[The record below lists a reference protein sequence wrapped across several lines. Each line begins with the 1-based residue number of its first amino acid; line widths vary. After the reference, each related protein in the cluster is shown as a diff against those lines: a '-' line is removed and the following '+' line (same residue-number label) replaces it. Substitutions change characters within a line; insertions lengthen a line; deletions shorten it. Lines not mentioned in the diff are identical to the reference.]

1 MEEIRFLY
9 EMTPEIFME
18 GAKLSG
24 RYTISPKRKT
34 LIYVLCAVIAVNA
47 VYSMISAGKPIRG
60 QIIFLLIAAGIAFYV
75 AFGTKLQLKR
85 LVKTG
90 LKTGTTEVVLS
101 PQKITVRLED
111 QTTEVEK
118 AKFGGFL
125 ENEKVYLV
133 AIGTGYVILPKDG
146 KTKEELS
153 RVTEI
158 LKNYRKT
165 VAPPEPEFPIFN
177 AETAVGDDEEA
188 KKTEAQEEAKGE
200 SSKGEETAKVANSGE
215 AATEETAIEKTA
227 SEKAAT
233 EKNAPESQTDEE
245 KETNPE
251 KTETQ
256 ETINENAEEN
266 RE

>member
-9 EMTPEIFME
+9 EMTPEIFLE

-60 QIIFLLIAAGIAFYV
+60 QIIFLLIAAGIALYV

-85 LVKTG
+85 LAKNG

-101 PQKITVRLED
+101 PQKITVYLD
-111 QTTEVEK
+111 GKTTEVEK

-133 AIGTGYVILPKDG
+133 AIGTGYVILPKEG
-146 KTKEELS
+146 KTEEELS
-153 RVTEI
+153 KVTEI

-165 VAPPEPEFPIFN
+165 AAPPEPEFPIFN
-177 AETAVGDDEEA
+177 AETAVGDEEDE
-188 KKTEAQEEAKGE
+188 KTETKAETK
-200 SSKGEETAKVANSGE
+200 SKSPDGEETTKAAISDE
-215 AATEETAIEKTA
+215 AATE
-227 SEKAAT
+227 KAAAET
-233 EKNAPESQTDEE
+233 DKDEE
-245 KETNPE
+245 KETDP
-251 KTETQ
+251 KQTETPK
-256 ETINENAEEN
+256 TTNENAEEN

>member
-9 EMTPEIFME
+9 EMTPEIFLE

-60 QIIFLLIAAGIAFYV
+60 QIIFLLIAAGIALYV

-85 LVKTG
+85 LAKTG

-101 PQKITVRLED
+101 PQKITVYLD
-111 QTTEVEK
+111 GKTTEVEK

-146 KTKEELS
+146 KTEEELS
-153 RVTEI
+153 KVTEI

-165 VAPPEPEFPIFN
+165 AAPPEPEFPIFN
-177 AETAVGDDEEA
+177 AETAVGDEEDE
-188 KKTEAQEEAKGE
+188 KTETK
-200 SSKGEETAKVANSGE
+200 SKSPDGEETAKAAISDE
-215 AATEETAIEKTA
+215 AATE
-227 SEKAAT
+227 KAAAET
-233 EKNAPESQTDEE
+233 DKDEE
-245 KETNPE
+245 KETDP
-251 KTETQ
+251 KQTETPK
-256 ETINENAEEN
+256 TTNEDAEEN